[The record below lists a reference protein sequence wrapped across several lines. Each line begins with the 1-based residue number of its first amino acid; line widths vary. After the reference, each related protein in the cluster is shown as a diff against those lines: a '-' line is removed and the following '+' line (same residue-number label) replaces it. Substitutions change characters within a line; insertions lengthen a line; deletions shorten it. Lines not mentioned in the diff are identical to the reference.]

1 MKGRLVPRM
10 SDPKPGST
18 PPRDAFAT
26 LRLRLWAA
34 CIAGGVIAGV
44 GSLWVLGTRATPG
57 AADFSELLGW
67 LAGVAFAS
75 LLAGLLFAVWLD
87 HHIVGHLRGLLRGV
101 RTGRVVELRGLP
113 GASGWGELSELSDA
127 MQAML
132 TRQRQG
138 ARAEGEREKLQAQLE
153 QLRAALAGW
162 MQREVWEAP
171 ALPDGPVAELV
182 QALGHAFA
190 RRETIDTQ
198 NRESARQVAR
208 VLGDALGDAQE
219 SAEQAER
226 GFVEA
231 TAMLT
236 TVRELQRL
244 SGELQNALAALGTA
258 SSAPQAQN
266 DARLAARE
274 ALEDLVAA
282 SGDSVASIGQ
292 GLLRVQ
298 DVADQV
304 QQLANR
310 ATLIAIQVVTGARE
324 GGAGEALANDL
335 KVLAREVREATDR
348 TTRFALDIET
358 AVGQANARMKAAR
371 EEALARLEALPVT
384 PAPGVAG
391 LRAYDD
397 AQRLHERVREMVQD
411 AARKG
416 ERLSA
421 AGERASRAA
430 ERLSRR
436 VDEGAVDA
444 EALVVRLAPVG
455 GADARAAARS
465 STGLHLLA
473 SVPTETGDESHEE
486 PRDDSRDDSR
496 DDARDD
502 SHDDLRDDS
511 RHDSRD
517 DSHDDSHDEP
527 DTQRAPE
534 AGDSEG
540 RPS

>member
-1 MKGRLVPRM
+1 MGLEGTPEPHM
-10 SDPKPGST
+10 SELT
-18 PPRDAFAT
+18 PPNREPRDSFAA
-26 LRLRLWAA
+26 LRLRLWVG
-34 CIAGGVIAGV
+34 CITGGLIAGV
-44 GSLWVLGTRATPG
+44 GSLWVLGTRAG
-57 AADFSELLGW
+57 YLAAPASTDFSELLGW
-67 LAGVAFAS
+67 LAGVAFAA
-75 LLAGLLFAVWLD
+75 LLAGLFFAVWLD

-101 RTGRVVELRGLP
+101 RSGRVAELRGLP

-127 MQAML
+127 MQVLL
-132 TRQRQG
+132 TRQRHG
-138 ARAEGEREKLQAQLE
+138 ARAEGERERLQAQLE
-153 QLRAALAGW
+153 QLRAALHGW

-171 ALPDGPVAELV
+171 VLPDGPVADLV
-182 QALGHAFA
+182 LELGHAFA
-190 RRETIDTQ
+190 RRETIDEQ
-198 NRESARQVAR
+198 NRESAKQVAR

-244 SGELQNALAALGTA
+244 SGELQNALAALGSA
-258 SSAPQAQN
+258 SSSAPPHEQ
-266 DARLAARE
+266 DARVAARE

-282 SGDSVASIGQ
+282 SGDSIASIGQ

-310 ATLIAIQVVTGARE
+310 ATLIAIQVVTGTRE
-324 GGAGEALANDL
+324 GAAGEVLAGDL
-335 KVLAREVREATDR
+335 KTLAREVREATDL

-358 AVGQANARMKAAR
+358 AVAQANARMKAAR
-371 EEALARLEALPVT
+371 EQALTRLEALPVT
-384 PAPGVAG
+384 PVPGVAG

-455 GADARAAARS
+455 AAEAPEPTKPS
-465 STGLHLLA
+465 SGLHLLA
-473 SVPTETGDESHEE
+473 SQPSAIAE
-486 PRDDSRDDSR
+486 PNDA
-496 DDARDD
+496 DARDAD
-502 SHDDLRDDS
+502 ANGA
-511 RHDSRD
+511 
-517 DSHDDSHDEP
+517 
-527 DTQRAPE
+527 DTQN
-534 AGDSEG
+534 DSEG

>member
-1 MKGRLVPRM
+1 M
-10 SDPKPGST
+10 SELSPPNGE
-18 PPRDAFAT
+18 PRDSFAA
-26 LRLRLWAA
+26 LRLRLWVG
-34 CIAGGVIAGV
+34 CITGGLIAGV
-44 GSLWVLGTRATPG
+44 GSLWVLGTRAG
-57 AADFSELLGW
+57 YLAAPASTDFSALLGW
-67 LAGVAFAS
+67 LAGIAFAAM
-75 LLAGLLFAVWLD
+75 LAGLFFAVWLD

-101 RTGRVVELRGLP
+101 RSGRVAELRGLP

-127 MQAML
+127 MQVLL
-132 TRQRQG
+132 TRQRHG
-138 ARAEGEREKLQAQLE
+138 ARAEGERERLQAQLE
-153 QLRAALAGW
+153 QLRAALHGW

-171 ALPDGPVAELV
+171 TLPDGPVADLV

-190 RRETIDTQ
+190 RRETIDEQ
-198 NRESARQVAR
+198 NRESAKQVAR

-244 SGELQNALAALGTA
+244 SGELQNALAALGSA
-258 SSAPQAQN
+258 SSAPPHDQ
-266 DARLAARE
+266 DARAAARE

-282 SGDSVASIGQ
+282 SGDSIASIGQ

-310 ATLIAIQVVTGARE
+310 ATLIAIQVVTGTRE
-324 GGAGEALANDL
+324 GAAGEVLASDL
-335 KVLAREVREATDR
+335 KTLAREVREATDR

-358 AVGQANARMKAAR
+358 AVSQANARMKAAR
-371 EEALARLEALPVT
+371 EQALIRLEALPVA

-455 GADARAAARS
+455 AAEAPVPTKPS
-465 STGLHLLA
+465 SGLHLLA
-473 SVPTETGDESHEE
+473 SAPSARTQSHDTADAHGADVA
-486 PRDDSRDDSR
+486 DDS
-496 DDARDD
+496 
-502 SHDDLRDDS
+502 
-511 RHDSRD
+511 
-517 DSHDDSHDEP
+517 
-527 DTQRAPE
+527 Q
-534 AGDSEG
+534 G

>member
-1 MKGRLVPRM
+1 M
-10 SDPKPGST
+10 SDSNRDPKRD
-18 PPRDAFAT
+18 PRPASHDEPRAKFAA
-26 LRLRLWAA
+26 LRLRLWVACLTGALLAA
-34 CIAGGVIAGV
+34 L
-44 GSLWVLGTRATPG
+44 GSLWVLGMRAVPG
-57 AADFSELLGW
+57 ATDFSELLGW
-67 LAGVAFAS
+67 LAGIAFAAV
-75 LLAGLLFAVWLD
+75 LVGLMLAVWLD

-101 RTGRVVELRGLP
+101 RTGRVAELRGLP

-127 MQAML
+127 MQALL
-132 TRQRQG
+132 TRHRQG
-138 ARAEGEREKLQAQLE
+138 ARDAGERERLE
-153 QLRAALAGW
+153 GQVALLRGALECW

-171 ALPDGPVAELV
+171 VLADGPVADLA

-190 RRETIDTQ
+190 RRDTIDAQ
-198 NRESARQVAR
+198 NRESARQISR

-244 SGELQNALAALGTA
+244 SGELQNALAALGSASAAPPAELGAREAAHTALEELVTA
-258 SSAPQAQN
+258 SS
-266 DARLAARE
+266 
-274 ALEDLVAA
+274 
-282 SGDSVASIGQ
+282 DSIASIGQ

-310 ATLIAIQVVTGARE
+310 ATLIAIQVVTGAHD
-324 GGAGEALANDL
+324 GGVGETLASDL
-335 KVLAREVREATDR
+335 KALAREVREATDR
-348 TTRFALDIET
+348 TTQFALDIET
-358 AVGQANARMKAAR
+358 AVQQANARMKSAR
-371 EEALARLEALPVT
+371 EQALVRLEALPAA

-444 EALVVRLAPVG
+444 EALIVRLAPVG
-455 GADARAAARS
+455 AALTPQHAS
-465 STGLHLLA
+465 GLHLL
-473 SVPTETGDESHEE
+473 TESTDVTEADAPARPE
-486 PRDDSRDDSR
+486 DANADSRSNE
-496 DDARDD
+496 
-502 SHDDLRDDS
+502 S
-511 RHDSRD
+511 
-517 DSHDDSHDEP
+517 
-527 DTQRAPE
+527 
-534 AGDSEG
+534 